1 MSAANADAG
10 RERKRL
16 RLDDNAANFV
26 YTGQGNVPRGV
37 IHVRILPSIKVIRVR
52 AFLRQT
58 LLMSVELHDGLE
70 VIEKEAFEECRSLR
84 EMLFPPSVRAIKEGA
99 FCWCSVL
106 TTAIL
111 NDGLEVIGEG
121 AFNGCALVRIDIPP
135 SVREIDAAAFE
146 ECSNLTTV
154 QFCDEIEEFVSGE
167 SMRHWWNHGVHEKC
181 LRTYSFFVRGNIPE
195 RVGLL
200 LPRMW
205 QSNIHDMLGGIP
217 SISSKDLDSYFRSID
232 SKLSVYDKLKDAPAL
247 LELAIWKSKIIERT
261 DGNIDLL
268 DADMKIECRTDSLSM
283 VVIIVPNVLSFLE

>member
-26 YTGQGNVPRGV
+26 YTGQGKVPRGV

-111 NDGLEVIGEG
+111 NDGLEVIGG
-121 AFNGCALVRIDIPP
+121 GHSKDARWYASTYPPP
-135 SVREIDAAAFE
+135 S
-146 ECSNLTTV
+146 
-154 QFCDEIEEFVSGE
+154 G
-167 SMRHWWNHGVHEKC
+167 
-181 LRTYSFFVRGNIPE
+181 
-195 RVGLL
+195 
-200 LPRMW
+200 
-205 QSNIHDMLGGIP
+205 
-217 SISSKDLDSYFRSID
+217 
-232 SKLSVYDKLKDAPAL
+232 
-247 LELAIWKSKIIERT
+247 
-261 DGNIDLL
+261 
-268 DADMKIECRTDSLSM
+268 
-283 VVIIVPNVLSFLE
+283 

>member
-52 AFLRQT
+52 AFLQQT
-58 LLMSVELHDGLE
+58 LLMNVELHDGLE

-111 NDGLEVIGEG
+111 N
-121 AFNGCALVRIDIPP
+121 
-135 SVREIDAAAFE
+135 
-146 ECSNLTTV
+146 
-154 QFCDEIEEFVSGE
+154 
-167 SMRHWWNHGVHEKC
+167 
-181 LRTYSFFVRGNIPE
+181 E
-195 RVGLL
+195 R
-200 LPRMW
+200 
-205 QSNIHDMLGGIP
+205 
-217 SISSKDLDSYFRSID
+217 
-232 SKLSVYDKLKDAPAL
+232 
-247 LELAIWKSKIIERT
+247 
-261 DGNIDLL
+261 
-268 DADMKIECRTDSLSM
+268 
-283 VVIIVPNVLSFLE
+283 